1 MYKIVSRSISR
12 AIGRAMI
19 DQAIKL
25 RGVGEGFVNALELLR
40 GRAVV
45 LKVEE
50 LVGVP
55 GVEDLWEV

>member
-1 MYKIVSRSISR
+1 MYKVVSRSINR

-19 DQAIKL
+19 NQAIKL
-25 RGVGEGFVNALELLR
+25 KGEGEGFVNALELLR
-40 GRAVV
+40 GRVVV
-45 LKVEE
+45 LKVEK

>member
-1 MYKIVSRSISR
+1 
-12 AIGRAMI
+12 MI
-19 DQAIKL
+19 NQAVKL
-25 RGVGEGFVNALELLR
+25 RGAREGFVNALEVLR
-40 GRAVV
+40 GWVVV

>member
-1 MYKIVSRSISR
+1 MYKVVSRSINR

-19 DQAIKL
+19 NQAIKL
-25 RGVGEGFVNALELLR
+25 KGEGEGFVNALELLR
-40 GRAVV
+40 GRVVV